1 MISLI
6 CGILKS
12 YTNREW
18 NGGYRNQG
26 QRNYGDNG
34 QRLQTFSN
42 KRNKFWRSNAQYG
55 DYSQQYCFIP

>member
-34 QRLQTFSN
+34 QRLQTFNYIIS
-42 KRNKFWRSNAQYG
+42 SG
-55 DYSQQYCFIP
+55 DLRKNMLTIVKYTILYT